1 MWEITDEQI
10 SLKHARIWLRL
21 NQWTNILG
29 EFVPDD
35 ICHSAE
41 IPSKVWLE
49 NNQKVFFFYINWSIF
64 IDQIKKLKPTFKTV
78 KHKPV
83 CVLSS
88 KHEPKEDI
96 Q

>member
-35 ICHSAE
+35 ICHSPE

-49 NNQKVFFFYINWSIF
+49 NNQKVFFCFVFFYIYVNWSIF
-64 IDQIKKLKPTFKTV
+64 IGQITKLKPTFKTV
-78 KHKPV
+78 KH
-83 CVLSS
+83 
-88 KHEPKEDI
+88 
-96 Q
+96 